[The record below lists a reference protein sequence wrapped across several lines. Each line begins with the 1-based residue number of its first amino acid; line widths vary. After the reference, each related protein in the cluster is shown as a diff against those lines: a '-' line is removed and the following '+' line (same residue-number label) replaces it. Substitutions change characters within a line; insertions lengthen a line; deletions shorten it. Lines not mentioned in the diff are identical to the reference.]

1 MKISINLVETVRFEK
16 TVELEVTKEQ
26 FAKFMLMQTWEI
38 ECETGEYVFDASNI
52 VEVIQFH
59 NIERL

>member
-38 ECETGEYVFDASNI
+38 EGEIGEYIFDLGNI
-52 VEVIQFH
+52 AEVQQFH
-59 NIERL
+59 NIDRL